1 VEEQTATTTD
11 ITGSITSAADGST
24 NIAGNI
30 GAVARAAETTT
41 AGVAAT
47 RQASIKLAEMSRELE
62 QTVSHFRY

>member
-1 VEEQTATTTD
+1 MRLRT
-11 ITGSITSAADGST
+11 ST
-24 NIAGNI
+24 NIAGDI

-62 QTVSHFRY
+62 QTVSHFQILNGRVGRVRTSVP